1 RAITALCSI
10 NNEFIF
16 TSGHDNVIR
25 VQCRND
31 YSKLMNTNDND
42 SPLDADIDDILG
54 QYPVPAPITQMRTWK
69 QSNNGIFGVVAGDT
83 LGNLYL
89 VQWYSS

>member
-1 RAITALCSI
+1 
-10 NNEFIF
+10 
-16 TSGHDNVIR
+16 
-25 VQCRND
+25 
-31 YSKLMNTNDND
+31 MNTNDND

-89 VQWYSS
+89 VQ